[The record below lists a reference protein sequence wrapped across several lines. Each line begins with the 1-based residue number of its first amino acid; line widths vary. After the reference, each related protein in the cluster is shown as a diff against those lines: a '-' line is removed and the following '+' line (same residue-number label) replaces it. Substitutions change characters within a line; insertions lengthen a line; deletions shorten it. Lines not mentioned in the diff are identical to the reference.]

1 MLDGSGDGSGRRW
14 WGVPIPDRGAGAP
27 FDLSDLLGDDPDDSM
42 SAPRVLIVDDEP
54 DMLENCSRIL
64 ARQGYAC
71 TTAGD
76 GTAALA
82 ILERER
88 PDLMLTDFK
97 MPGMDGLA
105 LLRRAHELDP
115 ALPVIVITG
124 FATIESAV
132 AAVKEG
138 AFDYLPKD
146 FSVDQLRVAVERA
159 LRHRGLQVEN
169 RNLRQQL
176 QQTLGLENI
185 VGRSPAMAQVFELVK
200 KAARSE
206 ANILVLGES
215 GTGKELIARAIHAN
229 SPRAG
234 QPFVPVDCASLPEH
248 LLESELFGHE
258 KGAFTGAVRSKAG
271 LMETAHRGTLF
282 LDEIAELPATLQVK
296 LLRVLQERQIRRVG
310 GTALV
315 DVDVRIVS
323 ATNRDLRDAIARG
336 QFRDELYYRVNVIAI
351 HLPPLRERA
360 GDVRLL
366 AHTFLK
372 RYGQGRVTAMD
383 DAALTALDR
392 YAWPGNVRELQNV
405 MERACALAD
414 GHTVTVR
421 DLPDHVA
428 QAASR
433 PAAPAGPAAAGG
445 APAGTDLTLKAAK
458 EQWLQVLE
466 VSYLRDLLARH
477 DGNVSSAAKAAG
489 IDRKTFHRL
498 INKYD
503 LRA

>member
-1 MLDGSGDGSGRRW
+1 MNPAR
-14 WGVPIPDRGAGAP
+14 I
-27 FDLSDLLGDDPDDSM
+27 LL
-42 SAPRVLIVDDEP
+42 VDDEP

-64 ARQGYAC
+64 SRQGYAC
-71 TTAGD
+71 VTAENGR
-76 GTAALA
+76 AALA
-82 ILERER
+82 ILEHER
-88 PDLMLTDFK
+88 PDLILTDLK
-97 MPGMDGLA
+97 MPEMDGMA
-105 LLRRAHELDP
+105 LLQHAHAMDP
-115 ALPVIVITG
+115 DLPVIVITG
-124 FATIESAV
+124 FASIESAV
-132 AAVKEG
+132 TAVREG
-138 AFDYLPKD
+138 AFDYLPKS

-176 QQTLGLENI
+176 QQTLGLENV
-185 VGRSPAMAQVFELVK
+185 VGRSPAMTQVFELVK

-234 QPFVPVDCASLPEH
+234 GPFVPVDCASLPEQ

-258 KGAFTGAVRSKAG
+258 KGAFTGAIRTKTG
-271 LMETAHRGTLF
+271 LVEAAHRGTLF
-282 LDEIAELPATLQVK
+282 LDEIGDLPASLQVK

-310 GTALV
+310 GTGLV
-315 DVDVRIVS
+315 DVDVRVVS
-323 ATNRDLRDAIARG
+323 ATNRNLADAIAKG
-336 QFRDELYYRVNVIAI
+336 QFREELYYRINVIAI
-351 HLPPLRERA
+351 HLPALRERA

-372 RYGQGRVTAMD
+372 RYGQGRVTTMD
-383 DAALTALDR
+383 DAAAEMLDR
-392 YAWPGNVRELQNV
+392 YPWPGNVRELQNV
-405 MERACALAD
+405 IERACALAD
-414 GHTVTVR
+414 GTKVTVK
-421 DLPDHVA
+421 DLPEHVVHP
-428 QAASR
+428 AAR
-433 PAAPAGPAAAGG
+433 PAAPGVNPAATGRSG
-445 APAGTDLTLKAAK
+445 ELPPGTDLTLKEAK
-458 EQWLQVLE
+458 DQWLQVLE

-498 INKYD
+498 INKYN

>member
-1 MLDGSGDGSGRRW
+1 
-14 WGVPIPDRGAGAP
+14 
-27 FDLSDLLGDDPDDSM
+27 M

-54 DMLENCSRIL
+54 DMRENCSRIL
-64 ARQGYAC
+64 SRQGYAC

-76 GTAALA
+76 GMAALA

-88 PDLMLTDFK
+88 PDLLLTDFK

-115 ALPVIVITG
+115 ALPVIMITG

-138 AFDYLPKD
+138 AYDYLPKD
-146 FSVDQLRVAVERA
+146 FSVEQLRVAVERA

-169 RNLRQQL
+169 RNLRRQL
-176 QQTLGLENI
+176 QETLGLENI
-185 VGRSPAMAQVFELVK
+185 VGRSPAMTQVFELVK

-234 QPFVPVDCASLPEH
+234 QPFVPVDCASLPEQ

-282 LDEIAELPATLQVK
+282 LDEIAELPAALQVK

-315 DVDVRIVS
+315 DVDVRLVS
-323 ATNRDLRDAIARG
+323 ATNRDLREAIAKG
-336 QFRDELYYRVNVIAI
+336 QFREELYYRVNVIAI

-372 RYGQGRVTAMD
+372 RFGQARVTAME
-383 DAALTALDR
+383 DAAVEALER

-414 GHTVTVR
+414 GHRIMVR

-428 QAASR
+428 HAVSR
-433 PAAPAGPAAAGG
+433 AGGPPAAAASAG
-445 APAGTDLTLKAAK
+445 PPSGTDLTLKAAK
-458 EQWLQVLE
+458 EQWLQILE

-477 DGNVSSAAKAAG
+477 NGNVSSAAKAAG

>member
-1 MLDGSGDGSGRRW
+1 
-14 WGVPIPDRGAGAP
+14 
-27 FDLSDLLGDDPDDSM
+27 M

-64 ARQGYAC
+64 SRQGYAC
-71 TTAGD
+71 TMAEDGETAL
-76 GTAALA
+76 TM
-82 ILERER
+82 LERDR
-88 PDLMLTDFK
+88 PDVLLTDFK

-105 LLRRAHELDP
+105 LLRRAHDLDP

-124 FATIESAV
+124 FASIEAAV

-159 LRHRGLQVEN
+159 LRHRGLEVEN

-229 SPRAG
+229 SPRASH
-234 QPFVPVDCASLPEH
+234 PFVPVDCASLPEQ
-248 LLESELFGHE
+248 LLESEMFGHE
-258 KGAFTGAVRSKAG
+258 KGAFTGAVRSKPG
-271 LMETAHRGTLF
+271 LVETAHRGTLF

-315 DVDVRIVS
+315 DVDVRVVS
-323 ATNRDLRDAIARG
+323 ATNRDLREAIAKG
-336 QFRDELYYRVNVIAI
+336 QFRDELFYRINVIAI
-351 HLPPLRERA
+351 RLPPLRERA

-372 RYGQGRVTAMD
+372 RYGQGRVSAMD
-383 DAALTALDR
+383 DAATAALER

-414 GHTVTVR
+414 GQTITVR
-421 DLPDHVA
+421 DLPEHVV
-428 QAASR
+428 QTTPR
-433 PAAPAGPAAAGG
+433 PVPTPAGPALPAGP
-445 APAGTDLTLKAAK
+445 PAGTDLTLKSAK

-498 INKYD
+498 INKYG

>member
-1 MLDGSGDGSGRRW
+1 MSPAR
-14 WGVPIPDRGAGAP
+14 I
-27 FDLSDLLGDDPDDSM
+27 LL
-42 SAPRVLIVDDEP
+42 VDDEP

-64 ARQGYAC
+64 SRQGHTC
-71 TTAGD
+71 VTAANGRE
-76 GTAALA
+76 ALA

-88 PDLMLTDFK
+88 PDLLVTDLK
-97 MPGMDGLA
+97 MPEMDGMA
-105 LLRRAHELDP
+105 LLRHAHELDP
-115 ALPVIVITG
+115 ALPVIMLTG

-138 AFDYLPKD
+138 AFDYLPKN

-176 QQTLGLENI
+176 QKTFGLENI
-185 VGRSPAMAQVFELVK
+185 VGRSPVMTQVFELVK

-234 QPFVPVDCASLPEH
+234 QPFVPVDCASLPEQ

-258 KGAFTGAVRSKAG
+258 KGAFTGAVRSKPG

-282 LDEIAELPATLQVK
+282 LDEIAELPAPLQVK

-310 GTALV
+310 GTSLV
-315 DVDVRIVS
+315 DVDVRVVS
-323 ATNRDLRDAIARG
+323 ATNRNLRDAIAKG
-336 QFRDELYYRVNVIAI
+336 QFREELYYRINVIAI
-351 HLPPLRERA
+351 QLPSLRERA

-372 RYGQGRVTAMD
+372 QFGQGRVTAMD
-383 DAALTALDR
+383 DAASQALER

-405 MERACALAD
+405 IERACVLAD
-414 GHTVTVR
+414 GPTVTVK
-421 DLPDHVA
+421 DLPDHVLHSA
-428 QAASR
+428 PRQVAPPSDVSAAV
-433 PAAPAGPAAAGG
+433 AGVPSSGG
-445 APAGTDLTLKAAK
+445 DLTLKDAK
-458 EQWLQVLE
+458 ERWLQVLE
-466 VSYLRDLLARH
+466 VAYLRDLLARH